1 MRRRQFIG
9 LIGGAAAWSRS
20 ARAQQPAGRVWRIG
34 FLASTPPSPAMV
46 SALRDGLHERGY
58 LEGQNLSIDVR
69 WLLDQDPHVA
79 TELVRSGVDLIVAW
93 ATPAAIA
100 ASRATATIPI
110 VMVSVSDPVRS
121 GLVAGLA
128 RPGGNITG
136 MSNMATELSGKL
148 VQLLIEIVPG
158 MKRVG
163 VVRNPN
169 ADAGVSAS
177 LQETAEAIRALGLQI
192 EVVDAEAAE
201 DFESAFARLSA
212 QGVDSV
218 VLLPDAALIKH
229 RVRIAELAQ
238 KTRLPTAFQ
247 RRENV
252 EAGGLLS
259 YGSDLNDLLRHAA
272 PFVDRILKGARPAE
286 LPVEQPTK
294 FVLAINRK
302 TAKAL
307 GLDFPPTLLARAD
320 EVIE

>member
-34 FLASTPPSPAMV
+34 FLASTSPTPAMV
-46 SALRDGLHERGY
+46 SALRDGLRERGY

-69 WLLDQDPHVA
+69 WLLDQNPHVA

-93 ATPAAIA
+93 TTLAAIA
-100 ASRATATIPI
+100 AGRATATIPI
-110 VMVSVSDPVRS
+110 VMVSVADPLGS
-121 GLVAGLA
+121 GLVPELA

-136 MSNMATELSGKL
+136 VSNMAPELSGKI
-148 VQLLIEIVPG
+148 VQLLIEIVG
-158 MKRVG
+158 NLKRVG

-169 ADAGVSAS
+169 NPSNIAS
-177 LQETAEAIRALGLQI
+177 LRETAEAVRALSLQI
-192 EVVDAEAAE
+192 EVVDAESAE
-201 DFESAFARLSA
+201 DYESAFERLSA
-212 QGVDSV
+212 QGVEGV
-218 VLLPDAALIKH
+218 VLLSDPALIKH
-229 RVRIAELAQ
+229 RVRIAELAL
-238 KTRLPTAFQ
+238 KTRLPTVFQ
-247 RRENV
+247 RKENV

-259 YGSDLNDLLRHAA
+259 YGSILNDQVRQAA
-272 PFVDRILKGARPAE
+272 LFVDRILKGARPAE

-294 FVLAINRK
+294 FVLAINLK

-307 GLDFPPTLLARAD
+307 GLTIPPTLIARAD

>member
-1 MRRRQFIG
+1 
-9 LIGGAAAWSRS
+9 
-20 ARAQQPAGRVWRIG
+20 
-34 FLASTPPSPAMV
+34 MV
-46 SALRDGLHERGY
+46 SALRDGLRERGY

-69 WLLDQDPHVA
+69 WLLDQNPHVP

-93 ATPAAIA
+93 TTLAAIA

-110 VMVSVSDPVRS
+110 VMVSVADPLGS
-121 GLVAGLA
+121 GLVPELA

-136 MSNMATELSGKL
+136 VSNMAPELSGKI
-148 VQLLIEIVPG
+148 VQLLIEIVG
-158 MKRVG
+158 NLKHVG

-169 ADAGVSAS
+169 NPSNIAS
-177 LQETAEAIRALGLQI
+177 LRETAEAIRALGLQI

-212 QGVDSV
+212 QGVEGV
-218 VLLPDAALIKH
+218 VLLSDPALIKH
-229 RVRIAELAQ
+229 RVRIAELAL
-238 KTRLPTAFQ
+238 KTRLPTVFQ
-247 RRENV
+247 RQENV

-259 YGSDLNDLLRHAA
+259 YGSILNDQVRQAA
-272 PFVDRILKGARPAE
+272 FFVDRILKGARPAE

-294 FVLAINRK
+294 FVLAINLK

-307 GLDFPPTLLARAD
+307 GLTIPPTLIARAD